1 MAKAKAKRSLLFE
14 VVRYRQSTAS
24 EVLPRVSLTTN
35 TWDDYGFK
43 TTFNAVFHSAKGEST
58 DLGWVKILQ
67 RGAVRTQLEPSFERL
82 GDSYCSL
89 GGDPDYY
96 RRLAALDS
104 PVAEAILGALRD
116 VAVDEQIRASFENE
130 AGFATSL
137 LRFQEARDAIEEGAK
152 LFRGKQRR
160 QDDELAFTFRSRLKG
175 FVAPHELALQFG
187 RARALGRTTVL
198 IGANGTGK
206 TSVLGRLAYALV
218 GLIDRDGGESLE
230 PTPSLPGGVLALS
243 WSAFDRFE
251 IPRGQLPTRYYY
263 CGLRVFEVP
272 GQSGLASG
280 DKPRLRGRG
289 RYERLDLDHG
299 INQAM
304 EALLVL
310 SKPERAK
317 LRESFVALE
326 LGPDKVCRD
335 VAGAED
341 GAALAD
347 ALHRLSAGQKL
358 VACTLIHLRARLEPG
373 TMVLFDEPEAHLHP
387 GLLSGLVRELNE
399 LLEARDSFA
408 IVATHSPL
416 VLQETP
422 ARQVV
427 VLDAQNGY
435 PRARGYPG
443 ETFGETI
450 SFLMDGVFRVGGE
463 QRNWRTIFEAY
474 RDADRLHELTE
485 VLRPVLNLPL
495 AGMLSD
501 DVDEGDE

>member
-1 MAKAKAKRSLLFE
+1 VAKAKAKRALLFE
-14 VVRYRQSTAS
+14 VVKYRQAAAS
-24 EVLPRVSLTTN
+24 EVLPRVTLTTN
-35 TWDDYGFK
+35 TWDDYGYK
-43 TTFNAVFHSAKGEST
+43 TTFNAVFHNSEGEST
-58 DLGWVKILQ
+58 DLGWIKILQ
-67 RGAVRTQLEPSFERL
+67 RGADRTQLEPSFERL
-82 GDSYCSL
+82 GDGYCSL
-89 GGDPDYY
+89 GGDADYY

-104 PVAEAILGALRD
+104 VIAEAILGALRD
-116 VAVDEQIRASFENE
+116 VAVDDQLRASFEHE
-130 AGFATSL
+130 PGFETSL
-137 LRFQEARDAIEEGAK
+137 LRFQEARDALDEGAK
-152 LFRGKQRR
+152 LFRGRQRR
-160 QDDELAFTFRSRLKG
+160 QDDELAFTFRTRLKG
-175 FVAPHELALQFG
+175 FVVPHELTLQFA

-206 TSVLGRLAYALV
+206 TGVLGRLAYALV

-230 PTPSLPGGVLALS
+230 PTPSLPGGVLAVS

-251 IPRGQLPTRYYY
+251 IPRGELPTRYFY
-263 CGLRVFEVP
+263 CGLRVFEVRVRA
-272 GQSGLASG
+272 ASSE

-289 RYERLDLDHG
+289 RYERLDLEHC
-299 INQAM
+299 INQAL
-304 EALLVL
+304 EALLLL
-310 SKPERAK
+310 SKRERVK
-317 LRESFVALE
+317 LRETFVALE

-387 GLLSGLVRELNE
+387 SLLSGLVRELNE

-422 ARQVV
+422 ARHVV
-427 VLDAQNGY
+427 VLDAENGV
-435 PRARGYPG
+435 PQARGYAG

-450 SFLMDGVFRVGGE
+450 SFLMDSVFRVGGE
-463 QRNWRTIFEAY
+463 QRNWRAIIEVY
-474 RDADRLHELTE
+474 RDSDRLEELKA
-485 VLRPVLNLPL
+485 VLRPALNLPL
-495 AGMLSD
+495 AGILF
-501 DVDEGDE
+501 DEGDE